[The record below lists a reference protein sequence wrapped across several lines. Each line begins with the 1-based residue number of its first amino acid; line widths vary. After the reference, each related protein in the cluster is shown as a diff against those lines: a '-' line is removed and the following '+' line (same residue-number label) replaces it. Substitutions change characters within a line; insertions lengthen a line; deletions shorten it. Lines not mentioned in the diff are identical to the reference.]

1 MKKKKK
7 NSKTYQIFGKFRI
20 PLPQKT
26 GGAHRPK
33 KGKGSYKRK
42 PKYTSPRYDDVF

>member
-7 NSKTYQIFGKFRI
+7 KRKKHDIGRI
-20 PLPQKT
+20 PVPQKA
-26 GGAHRPK
+26 GKIMQPK

-42 PKYTSPRYDDVF
+42 SKHRKKNEEN